1 MENYNNEEIE
11 VFELFIDEDAEMG
24 GIEAISIV
32 ENPAIEEDFIALK
45 EHKVNFQSVDND
57 KRLLIGPALIPD
69 KKIIRLN
76 AEGEKYYIYFSKD
89 TVRKA
94 SELFL
99 TRNKQNNSTLE
110 HEVAINGLSVVESWI
125 IEDAVKDKSRKY
137 GMNLPIGTW
146 MTSVKVNNEEI
157 WQEYV
162 KSGAVKGFSIEGF
175 FTDDKPRPQESVKE
189 RTSEEYADLSKVF
202 EIEDLIL
209 SYEGVELKSYSDYP
223 KAARNNA
230 KRALKYKKENG
241 SSCGTSVGWTRASQL
256 ASGAAL
262 SRSTI
267 ARMASFKRHQKNK
280 DVPYSEGCGGIMWDA
295 WGGSAGVNW
304 AIRKLDQIDREKK
317 NK

>member
-11 VFELFIDEDAEMG
+11 VFELFIDEDADMS

-32 ENPAIEEDFIALK
+32 ENPAIEEDFVYLK
-45 EHKVNFQSVDND
+45 SHKVQFASLDND

-76 AEGEKYYIYFSKD
+76 EDNQKYYIYFSKD

-146 MTSVKVNNEEI
+146 MVSVKVNNDEI
-157 WQEYV
+157 WDEYV

-175 FTDDKPRPQESVKE
+175 FTDNAERPKESVE
-189 RTSEEYADLSKVF
+189 ETVDSDELEAIETLSQLYDIVEEYVK
-202 EIEDLIL
+202 
-209 SYEGVELKSYSDYP
+209 
-223 KAARNNA
+223 NN
-230 KRALKYKKENG
+230 R
-241 SSCGTSVGWTRASQL
+241 
-256 ASGAAL
+256 
-262 SRSTI
+262 
-267 ARMASFKRHQKNK
+267 
-280 DVPYSEGCGGIMWDA
+280 
-295 WGGSAGVNW
+295 
-304 AIRKLDQIDREKK
+304 
-317 NK
+317 